1 MKINELISDFKIF
14 TTIEENEVLKNLE
27 KLAHLDSFSPR
38 EQYVIENLV
47 KKSLVSK
54 IVHNNTTMVIKNV

>member
-27 KLAHLDSFSPR
+27 NLAHLDSFSPR